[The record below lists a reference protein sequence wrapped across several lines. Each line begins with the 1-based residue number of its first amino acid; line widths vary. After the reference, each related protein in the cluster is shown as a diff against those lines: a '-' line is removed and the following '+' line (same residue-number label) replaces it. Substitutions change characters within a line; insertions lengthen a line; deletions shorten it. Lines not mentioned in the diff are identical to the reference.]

1 MKVAVTGASGL
12 TGSLV
17 VRKLQERG
25 HTPLAVVRSQDKAD
39 ELCASYANLD
49 VALTDV
55 TGPGA
60 RASLETALG
69 GADALIICTSA
80 KPKLDFWSL
89 PGVIFGKMMGNKD
102 AKPRFSFPAGAAPR
116 DVDYEGTRVQIA
128 AAKAAGVSHVVLLS
142 SMAGTLPEH
151 FLNVSMDKIVLW
163 KRRAEME
170 LIASGLEYTVIH
182 PGGLLPHYGQKE
194 PAPGGQR
201 ALVVGVDDA
210 LMERDAAGRVIP
222 REDVAALCVLA
233 LDTPEARGRSFDVV
247 SSPPGEGAAF
257 SGDMAALL
265 SSLSGENCDYSRPAN
280 LEELLG

>member
-39 ELCASYANLD
+39 ELCASNANLD
-49 VALTDV
+49 VALADV
-55 TGPGA
+55 TGPDA
-60 RASLETALG
+60 TASLETALD

-89 PGVIFGKMMGNKD
+89 PGVVFGKMMGNKD

-116 DVDYEGTRVQIA
+116 DIDYEGTRVQIA

-142 SMAGTLPEH
+142 SMAGTMPEH
-151 FLNVSMDKIVLW
+151 FLNASMDKIVLW

-194 PAPGGQR
+194 PAPGADVRARAAAASSASSHPPLPSVSRRTESAGRGGGRCTDGSRRRRARHPSGGCGR
-201 ALVVGVDDA
+201 AL
-210 LMERDAAGRVIP
+210 R
-222 REDVAALCVLA
+222 
-233 LDTPEARGRSFDVV
+233 AR
-247 SSPPGEGAAF
+247 A
-257 SGDMAALL
+257 
-265 SSLSGENCDYSRPAN
+265 
-280 LEELLG
+280 

>member
-49 VALTDV
+49 VALADV
-55 TGPGA
+55 TGPDA

-69 GADALIICTSA
+69 GADALIICMSA

-142 SMAGTLPEH
+142 SMAGTIDVLKWQCYTGSEH
-151 FLNVSMDKIVLW
+151 QCEHQW
-163 KRRAEME
+163 
-170 LIASGLEYTVIH
+170 
-182 PGGLLPHYGQKE
+182 Q
-194 PAPGGQR
+194 
-201 ALVVGVDDA
+201 
-210 LMERDAAGRVIP
+210 
-222 REDVAALCVLA
+222 
-233 LDTPEARGRSFDVV
+233 ARCRSTF
-247 SSPPGEGAAF
+247 
-257 SGDMAALL
+257 
-265 SSLSGENCDYSRPAN
+265 
-280 LEELLG
+280 